1 MSLQYKIADQVL
13 AVSDDTPQ
21 TQGIVAKY
29 DAFLNLLC
37 SGKYAFQRAAI
48 QATLTFLVSNKY
60 PNTEA
65 LALENFNNREVLRRR
80 YENTAEFLERIPLRD
95 RKAASLDLATGAGK
109 SYVIYGLAAIA
120 LAEGLVD
127 KVLVL
132 CPSLTIEDGLREKFG
147 AFIGNRE
154 LTAIMKELGAIVAT
168 PGLKTGNDTILNG
181 DICVENIHAVY
192 ERTGT
197 SIQDSFKGQGA
208 RVLVLNDE
216 AHHIFSKVDQ
226 ATKKWLDFLQNPAF
240 GFQYIVGFTGTPYIG
255 NEYFPDVVYRYG
267 IKQAIEDRVVK
278 KPNYKEEQTY
288 KAHSWDETHKIHED
302 NRSRYGEER
311 KPITIVVTESIAT
324 CVEVW
329 NELVNFLRKK
339 EKLSRE
345 DAEKRCIWVTSGV
358 PSGKADKARVE
369 AIVESPEK
377 KRAENLALLKKVD
390 EADNPVEWIVSVS
403 MLTEGWDVKNVF
415 QIVPH
420 ESRAFNSKLLISQV
434 LGRGLRVPPGMD
446 QPLVTIN
453 NHEKWEEEIRNL
465 LKEVLEIENHLGWGF
480 VPGRE
485 KFLFPLFNLEYEAVQ
500 TTVET
505 KTKRAKEPEVQFKPQ
520 ALKTTEMSVFSET
533 GTLTTEIEN
542 PDWVTIPYAA
552 RQLKMFLKEK
562 DADLSK
568 AWPLKRIEQFIEDG
582 LRNAGQEESFL
593 SKANLLSLQQAFGP
607 MFRDLN
613 QQNPRISQKPKILI
627 PVNLAAMPRQ
637 SFSESALKAH
647 GTVYY
652 APGSSDGFARD
663 EANLWAD
670 YLKKKQTA
678 AQVGEE
684 NLSEDARQIAKSLE
698 PVDAAALKTPWNIL
712 YASYEPERVFVRWLI
727 QHADLFDSFVK
738 MPDRGLYSFPYS
750 YKPAGAA
757 RTHVRHDNFN
767 PDFFI
772 RLAGSHNILVV
783 EIKGEEDRDRNRSA
797 AKFRDGKRHF
807 DMLNYNLAL
816 AGEPWKYYFYFISPS
831 DFTRFFEAAEG
842 DLAKLK
848 TWTSSLMQSL
858 RPSPSGET
866 IVTGKAK

>member
-13 AVSDDTPQ
+13 VVSDEAAL
-21 TQGIVAKY
+21 TQSIIAKY

-37 SGKYAFQRAAI
+37 SGKYAFQRPAI
-48 QATLTFLVSNKY
+48 QTTLTFLISSKY
-60 PNTEA
+60 QNTEI
-65 LALENFNNREVLRRR
+65 LALENFNSREVLRRR
-80 YENTAEFLERIPLRD
+80 YENAAEFLDRIPLRD
-95 RKAASLDLATGAGK
+95 RKAVSVDLATGGGK

-132 CPSLTIEDGLREKFG
+132 CPSLTIEEGLREKFG
-147 AFIGNRE
+147 TFIGNSE
-154 LTAIMKELGAIVAT
+154 FTAIMKEIGALVPT
-168 PGLKTGNDTILNG
+168 PGLKTGNDTILSG

-197 SIQDSFKGQGA
+197 SIQDSFKNQGS

-216 AHHIFSKVDQ
+216 AHHIFSKADQ
-226 ATKKWLDFLQNPAF
+226 AMKKWLEFLQNPTFA
-240 GFQYIVGFTGTPYIG
+240 FQYIVGFTGTPYTG

-267 IKQAIEDRVVK
+267 IKQAIEDKVVK

-288 KAHSWDETHKIHED
+288 KAHSWDETYKIHEN
-302 NRSRYGEER
+302 NRATYGAQR
-311 KPITIVVTESIAT
+311 KPITIVVTESIAK

-329 NELVNFLRKK
+329 DELVKFLCKK
-339 EKLSRE
+339 DKLTRE
-345 DAEKRCIWVTSGV
+345 EADKRCIWVTSGV
-358 PSGKADKARVE
+358 PTGKTDKTRVE

-377 KRAENLALLKKVD
+377 KRAENLTLLKKVD
-390 EADNPVEWIVSVS
+390 DDDNPVEWIVSVS

-465 LKEVLEIENHLGWGF
+465 LKEVLEIDNHLGWGYL
-480 VPGRE
+480 PARS
-485 KFLFPLFNLEYEAVQ
+485 KYLFPLFNLEYEAVQ

-505 KTKRAKEPEVQFKPQ
+505 KTQRAKAPEVQFKPQ

-533 GTLTTEIEN
+533 GTLTTDIEN
-542 PDWVTIPYAA
+542 PNWVTIPFASK
-552 RQLKMFLKEK
+552 QLKVFLEGK
-562 DADLSK
+562 DTTLAK
-568 AWPLKRIEQFIEDG
+568 NWPVKRVKQFIEDG
-582 LRNAGQEESFL
+582 LRNAGQDISFL
-593 SKANLLSLQQAFGP
+593 SKPNLLSLQQAFGP
-607 MFRDLN
+607 MFRELN

-637 SFSESALKAH
+637 TFSESALKQH

-652 APGSSDGFARD
+652 APGSADGFTHD

-670 YLKKKQTA
+670 YLKKKQLS
-678 AQVGEE
+678 AQVGDAD
-684 NLSEDARQIAKSLE
+684 LSEDARQIAKALE

-712 YASYEPERVFVRWLI
+712 YASYDPERIFTRWLI
-727 QHADLFDSFVK
+727 EHADLFDSFVK
-738 MPDRGLYSFPYS
+738 MPDRGVYSFPYS
-750 YKPAGAA
+750 YKPAGVA

-783 EIKGEEDRDRNRSA
+783 EIKGEEDRDKNRSA

-807 DMLNYNLAL
+807 DMLNYHLAL
-816 AGEPWKYYFYFISPS
+816 AGEQWKYYFYFISPQ
-831 DFTRFFEAAEG
+831 DFTKFFEAAEG
-842 DLAKLK
+842 SIANLK
-848 TWTSSLMQSL
+848 NWTSSLMQAL
-858 RPSPSGET
+858 QPPPP
-866 IVTGKAK
+866 

>member
-13 AVSDDTPQ
+13 AVSDDTTQ
-21 TQGIVAKY
+21 TQSIITKY

-37 SGKYAFQRAAI
+37 AGRYTFQRAAI
-48 QATLTFLVSNKY
+48 QTTLTFLVSSKY
-60 PNTEA
+60 QNTEA
-65 LALENFNNREVLRRR
+65 LALENFNSREVLRCR
-80 YENTAEFLERIPLRD
+80 YENAAEFLDRIPLRD
-95 RKAASLDLATGAGK
+95 RKAASVDLATGAGK

-132 CPSLTIEDGLREKFG
+132 CPSLTIEEGLREKFG
-147 AFIGNRE
+147 AFIGNSE
-154 LTAIMKELGAIVAT
+154 LTAIMKEIGVMVPT
-168 PGLKTGNDTILNG
+168 PGLKTGNDTILAG
-181 DICVENIHAVY
+181 DICVENVHAVY

-197 SIQDSFKGQGA
+197 SIHDSFKNQGS

-216 AHHIFSKVDQ
+216 AHHIFSKADQ
-226 ATKKWLDFLQNPAF
+226 ATKKWLEFLQNPIF
-240 GFQYIVGFTGTPYIG
+240 GFHYIVGFTGTPYIG
-255 NEYFPDVVYRYG
+255 NEYFPDVLYRYG
-267 IKQAIEDRVVK
+267 IKQAIEDKVVK
-278 KPNYKEEQTY
+278 KPNYKEEQTF
-288 KAHSWDETHKIHED
+288 KAHSWDETHKIHEN
-302 NRSRYGEER
+302 NRATYGEQH
-311 KPITIVVTESIAT
+311 KPITIVVTESIAG

-329 NELVNFLRKK
+329 DELVKFLCKK

-345 DAEKRCIWVTSGV
+345 EAEKRCIWVTSGV
-358 PSGKADKARVE
+358 PSGKVDKAKVE
-369 AIVESPEK
+369 AIVETPEK
-377 KRAENLALLKKVD
+377 KRSENLTLLKKVD
-390 EADNPVEWIVSVS
+390 DEDNPVEWIVSVS

-415 QIVPH
+415 QIVPR

-465 LKEVLEIENHLGWGF
+465 LKEVLEIENHLGWGYLPAQNKY
-480 VPGRE
+480 V
-485 KFLFPLFNLEYEAVQ
+485 FPLFNLEYEPVQ

-505 KTKRAKEPEVQFKPQ
+505 KTKRAKEPEVQFIPQ

-552 RQLKMFLKEK
+552 KQLKMFLKEK
-562 DADLSK
+562 DPVLAKTWSN
-568 AWPLKRIEQFIEDG
+568 KRIEQFIEDG
-582 LRNAGQEESFL
+582 LRNAGQDESFL
-593 SKANLLSLQQAFGP
+593 SKANLFSLQQAFGP
-607 MFRDLN
+607 MFRELN

-627 PVNLAAMPRQ
+627 PVNLASMPRQ
-637 SFSESALKAH
+637 TFSESALKEH

-652 APGSSDGFARD
+652 ASGSADGFTHD

-670 YLKKKQTA
+670 YLKKKQA
-678 AQVGEE
+678 VAQVGEE
-684 NLSEDARQIAKSLE
+684 NLSEDTRQIAKSLE
-698 PVDAAALKTPWNIL
+698 PVDAAALRTPWNIL
-712 YASYEPERVFVRWLI
+712 YASYEPERIFARWLI

-750 YKPAGAA
+750 YKPAGGA

-772 RLAGSHNILVV
+772 RLANSHDILVV

-807 DMLNYNLAL
+807 DMLNYHLAL
-816 AGEPWKYYFYFISPS
+816 VGEPWKYHFYFVSPQ
-831 DFTRFFEAAEG
+831 DFTKFFEAAEAG
-842 DLAKLK
+842 LAQLK
-848 TWTSSLMQSL
+848 NWTSSLMQAL
-858 RPSPSGET
+858 QAPQAP
-866 IVTGKAK
+866 

>member
-13 AVSDDTPQ
+13 AVSDNDAR
-21 TQGIVAKY
+21 TQNIIAKY

-37 SGKYAFQRAAI
+37 TGKYAFQRAAI
-48 QATLTFLVSNKY
+48 QTTVTFLVSSKY

-65 LALENFNNREVLRRR
+65 LALENFNSREVLRRR
-80 YENTAEFLERIPLRD
+80 YENTAEFLARIPLRD
-95 RKAASLDLATGAGK
+95 RKAVSVDLATGGGK

-132 CPSLTIEDGLREKFG
+132 CPSLTIEEGLREKFG
-147 AFIGNRE
+147 AFIGNGE
-154 LTAIMKELGAIVAT
+154 LTAIMKEIGALVPT
-168 PGLKTGNDTILNG
+168 PGLRTGNETVGQG

-197 SIQDSFKGQGA
+197 SIQDSFKNQGS

-216 AHHIFSKVDQ
+216 AHHIFSKADQ
-226 ATKKWLDFLQNPAF
+226 AMKKWLEFLQSPTF
-240 GFQYIVGFTGTPYIG
+240 SFQYIVGFTGTPYTG

-267 IKQAIEDRVVK
+267 IKQAIEDKVVK

-302 NRSRYGEER
+302 NRTRYGDQR
-311 KPITIVVTESIAT
+311 KPITIVVTESIAR

-329 NELVNFLRKK
+329 DELVQFLCKK

-345 DAEKRCIWVTSGV
+345 EAEKRCIWVTSGV
-358 PSGKADKARVE
+358 PSGKTDKARVE
-369 AIVESPEK
+369 AIIESPEK
-377 KRAENLALLKKVD
+377 KRSENLTLLKKVD
-390 EADNPVEWIVSVS
+390 DDDNPVEWIVSVS

-465 LKEVLEIENHLGWGF
+465 LKEVLEIENHLGWGYLPAQSKY
-480 VPGRE
+480 V
-485 KFLFPLFNLEYEAVQ
+485 FPLFNLEYEPVQ

-552 RQLKMFLKEK
+552 KQLKMFLKEK
-562 DADLSK
+562 DADLAK

-582 LRNAGQEESFL
+582 LRNAGQDESFL

-607 MFRDLN
+607 MFRELN

-627 PVNLAAMPRQ
+627 PVDLARMPRQ
-637 SFSESALKAH
+637 TFSESALKEH

-652 APGSSDGFARD
+652 ASGSADGFNHD

-670 YLKKKQTA
+670 YLKKKHA
-678 AQVGEE
+678 IAQVGED
-684 NLSEDARQIAKSLE
+684 NLSEDTRQIAKALE

-712 YASYEPERVFVRWLI
+712 YASYEPERVFTRWLI
-727 QHADLFDSFVK
+727 EHADLFDSFVK

-750 YKPAGAA
+750 YKPAGGA

-772 RLAGSHNILVV
+772 RLAGSHNVLVV
-783 EIKGEEDRDRNRSA
+783 EIKGEEDRDKNRSA

-807 DMLNYNLAL
+807 DMLNYHLAL
-816 AGEPWKYYFYFISPS
+816 NHEPWKYYFYFISPQ
-831 DFTRFFEAAEG
+831 DFTQFFTAVEAG
-842 DLAKLK
+842 LPKLK
-848 TWTSSLMQSL
+848 TWTSSLMQAL
-858 RPSPSGET
+858 QAPQAP
-866 IVTGKAK
+866 